1 MGSGEIPM
9 NVKDHGRRVTLL
21 VWTLVAIGLVS
32 SIALNAQVGWT
43 LFTLNRER
51 VLLQKQ
57 DHQLVQEVAQLQR
70 LGQEIRAK
78 VAGMLQG
85 GEIQR
90 TDDPLAELPG
100 IVRKLQLILPASTA
114 NPALADLHH
123 VNIEMSQLWE
133 QTLAW
138 RSRYAKV
145 YEDLREKR
153 TLNHARDILQR
164 LRDSAESL
172 EGRQRLQEARRLQ
185 QWRKTE
191 GVEAAALADT
201 ILTDQSHGWTRVF
214 KEVRTELAD
223 LSRLVETLAGENQLD
238 HLADLRDNQ
247 LKPVL
252 ERLERQLSILADELK
267 LLPDLPDLSP
277 SVAAELRDV
286 LFGRGHS
293 IVKEYQTIHLGKGGL
308 FRLANESLILSREK
322 EALQNTAQQ
331 LFERL
336 EAIHPG
342 IIELAGE
349 HSRALTRRAEKSLT
363 LGLQH
368 LSVASI
374 LLLGGF
380 VFLGGVISK
389 KVRQQITALAQ
400 LRRQNEMI
408 LNSAGEGIL
417 GLDSQGRTTFLN
429 RAGERLLGWNSE
441 SVIGRDHGEILCFV
455 PENAT
460 EQSPSAEKPVAAILN
475 SGTAF
480 HGEGNLF
487 RQQDGNLVSVEYT
500 ASPISNDKGDIEGV
514 VVTLLDITDRKET
527 EAALQQSYRE
537 MDILN
542 QTLEERVVERT
553 RLLEDKNRQLIKTQ
567 EELVRK
573 EQLAAVGSLA
583 AGVAHEINNP
593 TAIIRGNGEIL
604 MRKLSAESSAR
615 EEVSE
620 ILKNTERIS
629 HITQNM
635 LIFAREQPINPEE
648 VQINQL
654 LLDVLS
660 QVSHQ
665 APCDKIE
672 FVRQL
677 APELPLLAG
686 DKIKLR
692 QVLNNLVLNAIQAME
707 GEGTLTVATE
717 LKKERIEVRI
727 SDSGPG
733 ISTELKGRIFN
744 PFFTTKNA
752 GTGLGLSV
760 SYGIVQAIGGGIDVE
775 SLPGQGATFIVR
787 MPVC

>member
-1 MGSGEIPM
+1 MAKAP
-9 NVKDHGRRVTLL
+9 K
-21 VWTLVAIGLVS
+21 S
-32 SIALNAQVGWT
+32 SKTKIDESKLTKMQLRKLNA
-43 LFTLNRER
+43 
-51 VLLQKQ
+51 
-57 DHQLVQEVAQLQR
+57 
-70 LGQEIRAK
+70 
-78 VAGMLQG
+78 
-85 GEIQR
+85 
-90 TDDPLAELPG
+90 
-100 IVRKLQLILPASTA
+100 
-114 NPALADLHH
+114 
-123 VNIEMSQLWE
+123 
-133 QTLAW
+133 
-138 RSRYAKV
+138 
-145 YEDLREKR
+145 LR
-153 TLNHARDILQR
+153 
-164 LRDSAESL
+164 
-172 EGRQRLQEARRLQ
+172 
-185 QWRKTE
+185 
-191 GVEAAALADT
+191 
-201 ILTDQSHGWTRVF
+201 
-214 KEVRTELAD
+214 
-223 LSRLVETLAGENQLD
+223 
-238 HLADLRDNQ
+238 
-247 LKPVL
+247 
-252 ERLERQLSILADELK
+252 
-267 LLPDLPDLSP
+267 
-277 SVAAELRDV
+277 
-286 LFGRGHS
+286 
-293 IVKEYQTIHLGKGGL
+293 
-308 FRLANESLILSREK
+308 
-322 EALQNTAQQ
+322 
-331 LFERL
+331 
-336 EAIHPG
+336 
-342 IIELAGE
+342 
-349 HSRALTRRAEKSLT
+349 KSLGDDIAAT
-363 LGLQH
+363 
-368 LSVASI
+368 
-374 LLLGGF
+374 F
-380 VFLGGVISK
+380 V
-389 KVRQQITALAQ
+389 
-400 LRRQNEMI
+400 
-408 LNSAGEGIL
+408 
-417 GLDSQGRTTFLN
+417 
-429 RAGERLLGWNSE
+429 
-441 SVIGRDHGEILCFV
+441 
-455 PENAT
+455 
-460 EQSPSAEKPVAAILN
+460 
-475 SGTAF
+475 
-480 HGEGNLF
+480 
-487 RQQDGNLVSVEYT
+487 
-500 ASPISNDKGDIEGV
+500 
-514 VVTLLDITDRKET
+514 DITDRKET